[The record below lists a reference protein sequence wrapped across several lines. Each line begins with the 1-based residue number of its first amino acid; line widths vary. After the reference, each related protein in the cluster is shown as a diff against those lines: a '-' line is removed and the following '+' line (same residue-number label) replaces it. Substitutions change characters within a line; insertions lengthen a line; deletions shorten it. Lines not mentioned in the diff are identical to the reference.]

1 MMRPAGKAQHL
12 GHAFAVRLRRL
23 LKTARSRETRRFLQ
37 ASAFFT
43 ILLYLVFL
51 LISFLLSSDEREVID
66 PPFEAIINFM
76 TYSEV
81 PLLNHDFIIII
92 LLLFFLKIII

>member
-1 MMRPAGKAQHL
+1 MRSAGGHGGGWWAHQVGQTMAYRL
-12 GHAFAVRLRRL
+12 GRL
-23 LKTARSRETRRFLQ
+23 LKTARSKETTRFVQ

-43 ILLYLVFL
+43 IFLYLVFL

-81 PLLNHDFIIII
+81 HPIPI
-92 LLLFFLKIII
+92 LLFLFYYK